1 MNPSCNLIF
10 PDGVRLARLDEL
22 PGPDPARI
30 EAWERIK
37 SANICSGF
45 CTTSSDDPKF
55 SVYAEA
61 NVDAPDIWSVFLSLS
76 EVLLGDSTCL
86 LIGDVDEEP
95 AHIGPFPTSS
105 LLALLNP
112 HRYQLT
118 NDGSVTFGLIDER
131 PDAIAEILVTPT
143 KHFKVWANDEKA
155 LRTVFSR
162 HGVEQAR
169 ELRFLDEFPRITESL
184 GPKQGV
190 ALQPEE
196 LIRLLRDGPK
206 QPRN

>member
-1 MNPSCNLIF
+1 MDPSCKLVF
-10 PDGVRLARLDEL
+10 PAGVRLARLDEL
-22 PGPDPARI
+22 PGPEPARI
-30 EAWERIK
+30 EAWERVK
-37 SANICSGF
+37 SADICSGF
-45 CTTSSDDPKF
+45 WITSSDDPKF
-55 SVYAEA
+55 PVYAEA
-61 NVDAPDIWSVFLSLS
+61 NVDAPDIWSVFVSLS
-76 EVLLGDSTCL
+76 KELLGDSSYL

-95 AHIGPFPTSS
+95 ANIGPFPTSS
-105 LLALLNP
+105 LLTLLSP

-118 NDGSVTFGLIDER
+118 NDGIVQFGLIDER
-131 PDAIAEILVTPT
+131 PDAITEILVTPT
-143 KHFKVWANDEKA
+143 KHFKVWASQENA

-162 HGVEQAR
+162 HGVVEAR

-184 GPKQGV
+184 GPRHGV